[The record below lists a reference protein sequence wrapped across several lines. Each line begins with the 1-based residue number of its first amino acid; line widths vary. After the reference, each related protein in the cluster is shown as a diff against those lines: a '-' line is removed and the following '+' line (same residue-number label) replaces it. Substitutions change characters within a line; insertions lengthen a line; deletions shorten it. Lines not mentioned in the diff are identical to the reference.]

1 MSAAKRIKIVAIGDG
16 NVGKTSMLISYST
29 GEIPEDYVPTVF
41 DNFRTQINTSHGE
54 ITLDIWDTAGQE
66 EYAEIRKLAFNNV
79 DVFLVCFSIGNPTSL
94 ENLESKWINDVAE
107 SESPGAKVIIC
118 GTKNDLRFD
127 TDVIE
132 RLKESGSEPVTAARG
147 EAAAQRAKKTVDVAG
162 YAECSALT
170 GTGLKDIFTLA
181 VNVGIKAQ
189 QDAAR
194 QNNKKCVIL

>member
-107 SESPGAKVIIC
+107 SESPGAKVGWAHTVVPTSRRLVFLSLSRLLTIVANAPIPL
-118 GTKNDLRFD
+118 GDYLRHEKRFA
-127 TDVIE
+127 I
-132 RLKESGSEPVTAARG
+132 RHR
-147 EAAAQRAKKTVDVAG
+147 R
-162 YAECSALT
+162 Y
-170 GTGLKDIFTLA
+170 
-181 VNVGIKAQ
+181 
-189 QDAAR
+189 
-194 QNNKKCVIL
+194 